1 MRTGRSRRRLLL
13 AAAAGALMVIGAGIA
28 YAALVGRAVGA
39 APGGTMG
46 GWRSRD
52 GWGAYAF
59 DTTTRRPV
67 ASGGALA
74 WCLDHGH
81 APPSN
86 ARTWAV
92 APARTA
98 MARTATNGGG
108 TITGLQ
114 LAQAGYV
121 ISKWGEPLSAPYST
135 AEEETAAAI
144 MLATYDLV
152 DTPWPTKTGTPLD
165 ATRLTAGA
173 FGGWRGYDVSRV
185 ITLASQMVTEA
196 TANAAVGNPALRQE
210 WTDPIDGVSDGF
222 SWRVRLINGAGDG
235 MAGFPVTVTYAVNR
249 PGSVTFTTPLT
260 GTTDASGYFTVGGN
274 VTDRIRL
281 TLNAAVPDVPKG
293 SALMATDPRFSAS
306 NTKKSQ
312 RLIMADT
319 TSLSASSNAKASEPD
334 PKVSTS
340 ATPGVVDGGDQV
352 TETVTVT
359 DVGGGGDLSLGLYG
373 PFTSAPGAADCGGA
387 MADWWQRRVT
397 SDGDEVF
404 TVTAPINLT
413 GRPTWYTFD
422 AVYRR
427 DSDGYEATHECG
439 MPSETFEVRPTP
451 PTVDTNV
458 TTPLPDRTAREGQSV
473 TETATVAYVGTGGQI
488 DIGLYGPFAGR
499 PDESSCVADA
509 RADGASKRVTADG
522 DYDFRFTPTT
532 HIRDRISWFTF
543 VATFD
548 GDNQMSA
555 ASPCGESSETFQ
567 LRPNPTVA
575 TEVKTAQPDRTAL
588 EGEAVTEKVAVTGVL
603 EGGEINVGL
612 YGPFESPPGENSCVD
627 SAKEAGD
634 SRRVAA
640 DGTYPFTFNPSPG
653 VNDRVVWYTLRA
665 VFNRDDGQTATHLC
679 GETVETFRWKPLP
692 TAATE
697 ATTQEGERVAVEGQP
712 VTETVRLTGVLDGGR
727 LDVGMYGLFES
738 APGEHSCVNTAKAA
752 GESRRVARDGRH
764 LFTFTPMPG
773 VIDRVV
779 WYTFR
784 AVFYRDDGQTASHP
798 CGETVE
804 TFRWRPLPRLS
815 TRAVTAE
822 PNRVVFENQ
831 SVSDEVAVTGVLEG
845 GGISIGMYGPFEAP
859 PGENSC
865 TDATRVAADSRRVT
879 NDGTYRFTFKPEPGV
894 IDRVQWYTFQATFDR
909 DDGKTAGHAC
919 GQRVETY
926 QWRPLPRLTT
936 RAVTGAPNQ
945 VVFENQS
952 VSDDVAVTGV
962 LEGGEISIGMY
973 GPFETP
979 PGPHSCVE
987 AARVAADSR
996 RVSKDGTYRFTFT
1009 PEPGVIDRVLWYTFQ
1024 ATFDRDDDQ
1033 SVSHPCG
1040 ETVETYQWRPLPR
1053 LSTRA
1058 VTGAPN
1064 RVVFENQSVSDDVAV
1079 TGVLEGGDISIGM
1092 YGPFEAP
1099 PGKDSCVEAAR
1110 VAADSRRVSKDGTY
1124 RFTFKPEPGVIDRV
1138 QWYTFQATFDRDDGK
1153 TASHRCGETVETF
1166 QWRPLPRLST
1176 RAATPEPGQVVL
1188 EDQSATDAV
1197 AVTGV
1202 LEGGEISIGMYG
1214 PFDAPPGEDSCVE
1227 AARVAADSRR
1237 VTKDGTY
1244 RFTFKPEPDV
1254 DDHVVW
1260 YTFQATF
1267 DRDDGKTAGH
1277 RCGETVE
1284 TFQWRPLPRLSTRAA
1299 TGEPGQVVFEGGAAT
1314 DAVTVVGVL
1323 EGGKI
1328 SIGMYGPFD
1337 APPSED
1343 SCVEAARVAAD
1354 SRRVAEDGTY
1364 RFTFTP
1370 APAVTG
1376 EAVWYTFRAVFDRDD
1391 GQTAGHPCGEMV
1403 ETFQWRPLPRVE
1415 TEADSPTGRR
1425 VTVGEKITET
1435 RRVKWVA
1442 PVDGMTAELTTNA
1455 YGPFRRPPTARSCVP
1470 EALAEA
1476 YPVETISADGAYAI
1490 EDVTFDEAGWYTF
1503 VAAVAREDGAAA
1515 THACGL
1521 EPETVLVIPEVESYL
1536 HAETAA
1542 VGETMTETITVRG
1555 VGDDTPVRVVING
1568 YGPFEQGA
1576 GLACDPENLAETFT
1590 FDAVGP
1596 GDHSTGVAFNTPG
1609 VHTLV
1614 GTVTVLDDHGA
1625 PTAISGTH
1633 PCGLRTETAL
1643 IGNPAIRTDK
1653 TSGLTLIEPGEKVDY
1668 LITVENAGDL
1678 PLLDVR
1684 ALDVIPEGIAPGS
1697 VAPGGER
1704 DGAVVDG
1711 AVVWEIGV
1719 LGVGESVELT
1729 MAGAVEPAHVGVI
1742 ENTVTVTSAT
1752 PRVSVA
1758 SATWRIT
1765 VQEALPATGLR
1776 SGPAKIGLILLLL
1789 GAVIVAVRS
1798 ARQAAGLIVGRGP
1811 ARRGPGRRR
1820 RGLAALA
1827 RPLIAGPLLAG
1838 AASVLVLLGGHQ
1850 WSFAASDGD
1859 PVACAEEAGLWDKAD
1874 PTLGMSHGSEQAIAD
1889 RDQARVMRFIA
1900 DASGPCRAL
1909 QAAVTAYIG
1918 AGWERGHA
1926 ETSGAGVVV
1935 TVAGPANPPTSA
1947 PSATT
1952 GPTTP
1957 APATTTTNA
1966 PTATTATTTTAPTT
1980 TTRAPTATAPPT
1992 TTAPT
1997 TTAITTRT
2005 TPGTPEIPTPKTR
2018 ADAPAARGGPPWARI
2033 AARPAATQPET
2044 TQPETTQP
2052 EATTPPSTLAEGGAD
2067 EAPASVRVPA
2077 APAPSG
2083 ASPGPPTTTAAGA
2096 APHDQP
2102 QRPRPQE
2109 AQPETGSGRGDRS
2122 VWGPVALISMIVVAS
2137 GGMLWRMGRPHAPSS
2152 PIGEE
2157 PAEDD
2162 GDAS

>member
-1 MRTGRSRRRLLL
+1 MRTGRSRRRLLF
-13 AAAAGALMVIGAGIA
+13 AAAAGVLMLIGAGIA

-46 GWRSRD
+46 GWRSQD

-86 ARTWAV
+86 ARTWTV

-98 MARTATNGGG
+98 MSRTATNGGG

-121 ISKWGEPLSAPYST
+121 ISKWGKPLAAPYST

-152 DTPWPTKTGTPLD
+152 DTPWPTKTGAPLD

-185 ITLASQMVTEA
+185 ITLARRMVTEA

-210 WTDPIDGVSDGF
+210 WTDPINSVGDAF
-222 SWRVRLINGAGDG
+222 SWRVRLVNGADGG
-235 MAGFPVTVTYAVNR
+235 MAGFPVTVTHTAKR
-249 PGSVTFTTPLT
+249 PGSVTFTAPLE
-260 GTTDASGYFTVGGN
+260 GTTDSSGYFTVSGR
-274 VTDRIRL
+274 VTDDTDL
-281 TLNAAVPDVPKG
+281 TLNAAVADVPKG

-319 TSLSASSNAKASEPD
+319 TSLSASSNTEVIEPD

-340 ATPGVVDGGDQV
+340 ATPGIVDGGDQV

-359 DVGGGGDLSLGLYG
+359 DVGGGGDLSLGMYG

-427 DSDGYEATHECG
+427 DSDGFEATHECG

-451 PTVDTNV
+451 PTVNTNV

-499 PDESSCVADA
+499 PDESSCGADA

-640 DGTYPFTFNPSPG
+640 DGTYPFTFTPAPG

-665 VFNRDDGQTATHLC
+665 VFNRDDGQTATHPC
-679 GETVETFRWKPLP
+679 GEAIETFRWKPLP

-752 GESRRVARDGRH
+752 GTSRRVARDGRH

-804 TFRWRPLPRLS
+804 TFRWRPLPRLT

-845 GGISIGMYGPFEAP
+845 G
-859 PGENSC
+859 
-865 TDATRVAADSRRVT
+865 
-879 NDGTYRFTFKPEPGV
+879 
-894 IDRVQWYTFQATFDR
+894 
-909 DDGKTAGHAC
+909 
-919 GQRVETY
+919 
-926 QWRPLPRLTT
+926 
-936 RAVTGAPNQ
+936 
-945 VVFENQS
+945 
-952 VSDDVAVTGV
+952 
-962 LEGGEISIGMY
+962 
-973 GPFETP
+973 
-979 PGPHSCVE
+979 
-987 AARVAADSR
+987 
-996 RVSKDGTYRFTFT
+996 
-1009 PEPGVIDRVLWYTFQ
+1009 
-1024 ATFDRDDDQ
+1024 
-1033 SVSHPCG
+1033 
-1040 ETVETYQWRPLPR
+1040 
-1053 LSTRA
+1053 
-1058 VTGAPN
+1058 
-1064 RVVFENQSVSDDVAV
+1064 
-1079 TGVLEGGDISIGM
+1079 DISIGM

-1099 PGKDSCVEAAR
+1099 PDESSCTDAAR
-1110 VAADSRRVSKDGTY
+1110 VAADSRRVTSDGTY
-1124 RFTFKPEPGVIDRV
+1124 RFKFKPEPGVIDRV

-1166 QWRPLPRLST
+1166 QWRPLPRLTTRAVTAEPNRVVFENQSVSDDVAVTGVLEGGEISIGMYGPFEAPPGEDSCVEAARVAADSRRVTNDGTYRFTFKPEPGVIDRVQWYTFQATFDRDDGQSVSHPCGETVETFQWRPLPRLST
-1176 RAATPEPGQVVL
+1176 RAATGEPGQVVL

-1214 PFDAPPGEDSCVE
+1214 PFEAPPGPRSCVE

-1244 RFTFKPEPDV
+1244 RFTFTPEPDV

-1267 DRDDGKTAGH
+1267 DRDDGQSVSH
-1277 RCGETVE
+1277 PCGELVE
-1284 TFQWRPLPRLSTRAA
+1284 TFQWRPHARLSTRAA
-1299 TGEPGQVVFEGGAAT
+1299 TGEPGQVVFEGGAVT

-1323 EGGKI
+1323 EGGDI

-1337 APPSED
+1337 TPPGED

-1354 SRRVAEDGTY
+1354 SRRVTEDGTY

-1442 PVDGMTAELTTNA
+1442 PVAGMTAELTTNA
-1455 YGPFRRPPTARSCVP
+1455 YGPFRRPPTAGSCGP

-1476 YPVETISADGAYAI
+1476 YPVETINADGAYAI

-1576 GLACDPENLAETFT
+1576 ELACDPEHLAETFT

-1614 GTVTVLDDHGA
+1614 GTVTVLDDRGA

-1643 IGNPAIRTDK
+1643 IGNPAIRTAK
-1653 TSGLTLIEPGEKVDY
+1653 TSGLTLVEPGEEVEY

-1704 DGAVVDG
+1704 AGAVVDG

-1729 MAGAVEPAHVGVI
+1729 MAGTVEPAHVGVV

-1798 ARQAAGLIVGRGP
+1798 ARRAAGLIVGRSP
-1811 ARRGPGRRR
+1811 ARRGLGRRR
-1820 RGLAALA
+1820 RDLAALAQSLLAALA
-1827 RPLIAGPLLAG
+1827 RPLIAGPLIAG
-1838 AASVLVLLGGHQ
+1838 AAVALVLLGGHQ

-1859 PVACAEEAGLWDKAD
+1859 PVACAEETGLWDKAD

-1909 QAAVTAYIG
+1909 QAAVTAYVG
-1918 AGWERGHA
+1918 TGWERGHA

-1952 GPTTP
+1952 GPATP
-1957 APATTTTNA
+1957 APATTTTSA
-1966 PTATTATTTTAPTT
+1966 PTATTAPTPTGPTTTTPP

-2005 TPGTPEIPTPKTR
+2005 TPGTPTTPETPTPKAPISKAR
-2018 ADAPAARGGPPWARI
+2018 AAASGARGGPPWART
-2033 AARPAATQPET
+2033 AARPAE

-2052 EATTPPSTLAEGGAD
+2052 EATTPPSTTPPSTTAGAASN
-2067 EAPASVRVPA
+2067 EVQASVRVPA

-2083 ASPGPPTTTAAGA
+2083 KEAPPAAPTTKPAGA
-2096 APHDQP
+2096 APDDQP
-2102 QRPRPQE
+2102 QWPRPQE
-2109 AQPETGSGRGDRS
+2109 EQPEAADGRSDRS

-2137 GGMLWRMGRPHAPSS
+2137 GGVLWRMGRPHAPSRQT
-2152 PIGEE
+2152 GEE

-2162 GDAS
+2162 DTDGEAS